1 METTKSLFAVFVGCR
16 QFSSPSVA
24 GRFLFLLALA
34 LIVSGCATTGPRK
47 SAAIQSVL
55 AQRATV
61 KAKYWSKTSS
71 FEELATLGQAVGE
84 LKTIN
89 VQNCPS
95 AFQSAWFHYLVQLDT
110 LNTKCVRLAKLAGGG
125 KAGAD
130 MTAIV
135 PFVEK
140 NPVIGYALLKAV
152 DEVDNAWGKL
162 EETAM
167 NYGVMPER

>member
-1 METTKSLFAVFVGCR
+1 
-16 QFSSPSVA
+16 
-24 GRFLFLLALA
+24 
-34 LIVSGCATTGPRK
+34 
-47 SAAIQSVL
+47 
-55 AQRATV
+55 
-61 KAKYWSKTSS
+61 
-71 FEELATLGQAVGE
+71 
-84 LKTIN
+84 
-89 VQNCPS
+89 
-95 AFQSAWFHYLVQLDT
+95 
-110 LNTKCVRLAKLAGGG
+110 
-125 KAGAD
+125 